1 MSTMQRQ
8 LSLMESNGCI
18 ATIGSTRSQRQLRR
32 SDTVANAC
40 SLLSLGEGVCERHL
54 LNSVALLYFQRMQ
67 LPWLMP
73 YLRFRRRR
81 LSLEMEEVRGGG
93 IRASR

>member
-8 LSLMESNGCI
+8 LSLMESNGCV
-18 ATIGSTRSQRQLRR
+18 GSTRAQRHLRR

-54 LNSVALLYFQRMQ
+54 FDSGALLYFQRMQ

-81 LSLEMEEVRGGG
+81 LSLEVEEMRGGG
-93 IRASR
+93 VRVSYW